1 MTMDAALTA
10 LGVRDDTL
18 SPNEKVFLDEH
29 GYLPLEGIFADQVEA
44 LGARLL
50 EIAEEEGERAG
61 WELRASEGTG
71 RVRFCKDPGAVRLG
85 DLVNKD
91 PAFAVCFTHP
101 RVLAAMAHVLR
112 RDFKLSSL
120 NGRFALPGHGLQP
133 LHVDWRGRVEPGAYH
148 VCNSLWLIDDFT
160 EANGA
165 TRVVPG
171 SHRTGRLPEDDGADP
186 SAAHPNEVL
195 LLGRAGTVVIFNA
208 HTWHGGTRN
217 RTEEPRRA
225 VHAYFCRRQGTP
237 QTDQR
242 RYARP
247 ETYARLNDAAKFIL
261 DIL

>member
-1 MTMDAALTA
+1 MTMDEALAA
-10 LGVRDDTL
+10 LGVCDETL
-18 SPNEKVFLDEH
+18 TPDEKTFLDEH
-29 GYLPLEGIFADQVEA
+29 GYLPLEGVFTDQA
-44 LGARLL
+44 AAFGARLV
-50 EIAEEEGERAG
+50 EIAGEEGERAG
-61 WELRASEGTG
+61 WELRARQGTG
-71 RVRFCKDPGAVRLG
+71 RVRFRKDPGAVRLG

-112 RDFKLSSL
+112 KDFKLSSL
-120 NGRFALPGHGLQP
+120 NARFALPGHGLQP
-133 LHVDWRGRVEPGAYH
+133 LHVDWRRRVTPGAYH

-160 EANGA
+160 ETNGA

-171 SHRTGRLPEDDGADP
+171 SHRTGRLPEEDITNP
-186 SAAHPNEVL
+186 SAPHPDEVL

-217 RTEEPRRA
+217 RTDEPRRA
-225 VHAYFCRRQGTP
+225 VHAYFCRRHGTP

-247 ETYARLNDAAKFIL
+247 ETHARLTDAAKFIL

>member
-1 MTMDAALTA
+1 MTMDAALAA

-44 LGARLL
+44 LGARLV

-61 WELRASEGTG
+61 WELRAREGTG
-71 RVRFCKDPGAVRLG
+71 RVRFRKDPGAVRLG

-91 PAFAVCFTHP
+91 PVFAVCLRIPACLPPWRTSSGEISSSP
-101 RVLAAMAHVLR
+101 RSTV
-112 RDFKLSSL
+112 
-120 NGRFALPGHGLQP
+120 ALPCP
-133 LHVDWRGRVEPGAYH
+133 ATASNPCTWIGAYH
-148 VCNSLWLIDDFT
+148 VCNSLWLIDEFT

-186 SAAHPNEVL
+186 SASHPDEVL

-217 RTEEPRRA
+217 RTDQPRRA
-225 VHAYFCRRQGTP
+225 VHAYFCRRGGTP

>member
-1 MTMDAALTA
+1 MTMDEALAA

-44 LGARLL
+44 LGARLV

-61 WELRASEGTG
+61 WELRAREGTG
-71 RVRFCKDPGAVRLG
+71 RVRFRKDPGAVRLG

-120 NGRFALPGHGLQP
+120 NGRFALPGHGHQP
-133 LHVDWRGRVEPGAYH
+133 LHVDWRGRVTPGDYH
-148 VCNSLWLIDDFT
+148 VCNSLWLIDAFT

-171 SHRTGRLPEDDGADP
+171 SHRTRRLPEDDGADP
-186 SAAHPNEVL
+186 SASHPDEVL
-195 LLGRAGTVVIFNA
+195 LLGRAVTVVIFNA

-217 RTEEPRRA
+217 RTDQPRRA
-225 VHAYFCRRQGTP
+225 VHAYFCRRGGTP

-247 ETYARLNDAAKFIL
+247 ETRARLNDAAKFIL